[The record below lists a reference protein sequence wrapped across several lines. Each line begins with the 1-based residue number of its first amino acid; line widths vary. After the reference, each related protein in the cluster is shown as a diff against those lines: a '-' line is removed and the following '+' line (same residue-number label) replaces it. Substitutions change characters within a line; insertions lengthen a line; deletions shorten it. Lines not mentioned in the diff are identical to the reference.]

1 LATWRRIN
9 FQARAGG
16 LGLKVKRTSCIKHM
30 IRGTAGGARMEANK
44 AYFMVRAEVPSESD
58 RAKFDQWYGTHH
70 LPLAMD
76 KFQAEKGW
84 RFWSRSD
91 HSVHYALYQFKDM
104 ATLRDCLNSP
114 GFKLLVADFD
124 QAWPRVTRSRD
135 LIEVVQQA

>member
-1 LATWRRIN
+1 M
-9 FQARAGG
+9 QAG
-16 LGLKVKRTSCIKHM
+16 KT
-30 IRGTAGGARMEANK
+30 
-44 AYFMVRAEVPSESD
+44 YFMVRAQVANESD
-58 RAKFDQWYGTHH
+58 RAKFDQWYETHH

-91 HSVHYALYQFKDM
+91 PSVHYALYQFKDM
-104 ATLRDCLNSP
+104 ATLRGCLNSP
-114 GFKLLVADFD
+114 GFKLLVADFE